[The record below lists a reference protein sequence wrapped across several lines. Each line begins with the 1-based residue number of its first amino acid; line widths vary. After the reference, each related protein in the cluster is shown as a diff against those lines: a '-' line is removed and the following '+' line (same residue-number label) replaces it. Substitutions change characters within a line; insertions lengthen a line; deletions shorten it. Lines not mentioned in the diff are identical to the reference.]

1 MVLSQLLRSAIIT
14 QEQPKMAPKRVCVF
28 TIKLHHPIS
37 QPYFRPLPFNR
48 CSSLWATCDIQDLN
62 SLRAGAGSYFIRVP
76 QHTVH
81 TWAAGI
87 CVSRCP
93 NEQTSLVP
101 KMPWKSRVHIA
112 NQLCLKVLNCTCCL
126 KCLLDIQD
134 IHSSLTQLPES
145 PLQPKALLDTT
156 GCFQQRPVVSK
167 LLTQ

>member
-1 MVLSQLLRSAIIT
+1 M
-14 QEQPKMAPKRVCVF
+14 F

-62 SLRAGAGSYFIRVP
+62 SLRAGPGSYFAKAP
-76 QHTVH
+76 QHLTEHMPEHQGSV
-81 TWAAGI
+81 
-87 CVSRCP
+87 VSHCP
-93 NEQTSLVP
+93 NEQISLVP
-101 KMPWKSRVHIA
+101 KMSWESRVHIA
-112 NQLCLKVLNCTCCL
+112 NQLCLKVLNCAWCV

-145 PLQPKALLDTT
+145 PLQPKALLGTT
-156 GCFQQRPVVSK
+156 ACFQQRPVVSK